1 VRRWPVAVL
10 AAFVIALTAVTATYY
25 IRPVSLALPA
35 VVSEGGTYD
44 IPANTVHF
52 AGATG
57 SSITVTANATVY
69 TYFTSIGFGFAAVV
83 PRLPPNASVCLD
95 AGWCLANVTTPSG
108 VYYALVHVVTD
119 SDYNEYATCFK
130 GVATRLDSGLYLIT
144 PSGWG
149 SPAAWQIGV
158 CDVAAAAGSYRRADF
173 IFTGTLTRE
182 GDYIYAEVANRTLA
196 TQALSIYT
204 RRYKVDSTYKL
215 MIGNKVVEATWHTM
229 GGGTVP
235 VKAAL
240 WIVFAFVP
248 AAPARVT
255 VSAEPA

>member
-1 VRRWPVAVL
+1 
-10 AAFVIALTAVTATYY
+10 
-25 IRPVSLALPA
+25 
-35 VVSEGGTYD
+35 
-44 IPANTVHF
+44 
-52 AGATG
+52 
-57 SSITVTANATVY
+57 
-69 TYFTSIGFGFAAVV
+69 
-83 PRLPPNASVCLD
+83 VCFY

-130 GVATRLDSGLYLIT
+130 GVATRLDNGLYLIT

-149 SPAAWQIGV
+149 TPAAWQVDV
-158 CDVAAAAGSYRRADF
+158 CDVAAAASDYVTATGSRGRADF

-215 MIGNKVVEATWHTM
+215 SIVNNVVEATWHTM

-255 VSAEPA
+255 VSASPA